1 MRRNDREIT
10 DRRAIDDIIRRSR
23 VCRLGL
29 CDGGQPYI
37 VPMSFG
43 YDGEALYFHAASQG
57 RKIDVLTKN
66 NRVCFEF
73 YILHDVIRADRPCR
87 WGMRY
92 ESVIGFGTA
101 EHIWD
106 LQAREKALACIMR
119 QCGGLMDRSKRRRWR
134 TRWSSGCGSMRSAA
148 KHVCEIV
155 AFLLPPP

>member
-1 MRRNDREIT
+1 
-10 DRRAIDDIIRRSR
+10 
-23 VCRLGL
+23 
-29 CDGGQPYI
+29 
-37 VPMSFG
+37 MSFG

-73 YILHDVIRADRPCR
+73 DILHDVIRADRPCR

-119 QCGGLMDRSKRRRWR
+119 QFGGPD
-134 TRWSSGCGSMRSAA
+134 GSFEEAA
-148 KHVCEIV
+148 LENTLVIRVRIDEIGGK
-155 AFLLPPP
+155 ARL